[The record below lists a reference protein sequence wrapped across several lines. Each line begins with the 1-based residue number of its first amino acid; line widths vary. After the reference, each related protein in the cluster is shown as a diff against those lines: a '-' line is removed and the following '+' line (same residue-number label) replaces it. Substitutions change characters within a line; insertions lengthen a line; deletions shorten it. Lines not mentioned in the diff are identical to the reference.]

1 MSGRDR
7 LVQVRIATSLVAALL
22 IGVMAAACGSSE
34 GNECGSD
41 SDCDDSLS
49 CQEIPGRGCTTYCCP
64 TPPDT
69 SSAAN
74 CQTKL
79 VSGMV
84 APYPTSCPANGSS
97 PDAAP

>member
-1 MSGRDR
+1 MKTRDG

-22 IGVMAAACGSSE
+22 VGALAAACGSSE

-49 CQEIPGRGCTTYCCP
+49 CQVILGRGCTTYCCP

-74 CQTKL
+74 CQTKET
-79 VSGMV
+79 SGTV
-84 APYPTSCPANGSS
+84 PTYPTNCSTS
-97 PDAAP
+97 DAAP